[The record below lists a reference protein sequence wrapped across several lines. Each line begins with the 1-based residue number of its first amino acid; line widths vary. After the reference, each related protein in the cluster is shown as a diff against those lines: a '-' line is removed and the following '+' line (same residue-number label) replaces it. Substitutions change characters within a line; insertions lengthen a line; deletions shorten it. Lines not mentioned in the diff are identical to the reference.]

1 MPENNVTHEQLRA
14 GQMALIGRFDEHQR
28 VFHDTTSKLFDKLDK
43 VIDANHDNHVY
54 LTRIDGQV
62 MGMQES
68 RAGHIARLEDAEADI
83 AKLMAINN
91 RHEGERGVWAAI
103 MRSPL
108 FAWLAAAGAV
118 LWAGITKLGA
128 HTP

>member
-1 MPENNVTHEQLRA
+1 MPDNAVTHETLRA
-14 GQMALIGRFDEHQR
+14 GQMALIERFTNHETHFR
-28 VFHDTTSKLFDKLDK
+28 ETTGKLFDKLDK
-43 VIDANHDNHVY
+43 VIDDTHANHVY

-62 MGMQES
+62 AGMQDS

-83 AKLMAINN
+83 ATLIAINN
-91 RHEGERGVWAAI
+91 RHEGERGVWAAL

-108 FAWLAAAGAV
+108 IAWLAAGAAF

-128 HTP
+128 HVP